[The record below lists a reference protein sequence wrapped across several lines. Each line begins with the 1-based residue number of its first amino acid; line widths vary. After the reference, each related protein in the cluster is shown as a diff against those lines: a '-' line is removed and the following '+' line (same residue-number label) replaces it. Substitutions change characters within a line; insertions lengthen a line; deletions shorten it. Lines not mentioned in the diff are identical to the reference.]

1 MYLKFYTCTYFLCY
15 HQSPLLQVPGL
26 SHKELSFPC
35 FILTDTPLISVYYV
49 SHLPLSASLLNL
61 LRAVYIDLDNPDVSS
76 FRPLK
81 YYLALRLLAP
91 HRQAFRV
98 YLIACLTATCRQY
111 KVSVGHTASF
121 RTMPPAN
128 TLVRRVNWNAFAP
141 IVRARPCP
149 VFGRPVHHR
158 NCFHRLR
165 PGTSPQALQ
174 TLPLGR
180 RPAL

>member
-1 MYLKFYTCTYFLCY
+1 M
-15 HQSPLLQVPGL
+15 
-26 SHKELSFPC
+26 ELSFPC

-91 HRQAFRV
+91 HQQAFRV
-98 YLIACLTATCRQY
+98 CLIACLTATCRRY

-128 TLVRRVNWNAFAP
+128 TLVRRVNWNAFAS
-141 IVRARPCP
+141 IVQARPCP

-174 TLPLGR
+174 TLPHDR